1 MYNNPYLSSYSPQ
14 ANIERINNQ
23 IAELEKM
30 KSQMPTAPQQHQPT
44 SINQTFQLS
53 PNNQTTMRYVNSID
67 DVNKEFVIGDTPFFS
82 KDLSVMWIKNPKG
95 DVKSYEIKEI
105 VQKDE
110 KDLMIESLQLQL
122 DELKE
127 VINNARADHS
137 DVDEP
142 VKSTK
147 STSVSKSGTTKKK

>member
-127 VINNARADHS
+127 VINNARTDHS
-137 DVDEP
+137 NDDES